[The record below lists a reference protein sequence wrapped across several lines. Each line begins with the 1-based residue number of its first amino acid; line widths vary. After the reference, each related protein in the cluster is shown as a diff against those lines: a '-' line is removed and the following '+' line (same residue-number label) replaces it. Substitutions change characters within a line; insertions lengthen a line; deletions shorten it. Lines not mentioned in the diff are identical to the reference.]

1 MIQTLSENQLFTL
14 AIPAA
19 NQGFISY
26 KFVLVC
32 LFVLSLFIY
41 LFLDLIYHFSALSE
55 VTLKLRCIF
64 VHKPTHFL
72 NWKWAEEAVLIGKAS
87 FVWHYQMR
95 VVKSQTVVQVP
106 SLPSTERGLVL
117 YVRKGLYWL
126 FDMGVQRSSGDSCTP
141 SSWRR
146 AQPKLLTGLMEEEIS
161 PAALP
166 QVYKLHREAITAL
179 HTSSLNLFWFS
190 SDQLI

>member
-87 FVWHYQMR
+87 FV
-95 VVKSQTVVQVP
+95 
-106 SLPSTERGLVL
+106 
-117 YVRKGLYWL
+117 
-126 FDMGVQRSSGDSCTP
+126 
-141 SSWRR
+141 
-146 AQPKLLTGLMEEEIS
+146 
-161 PAALP
+161 
-166 QVYKLHREAITAL
+166 
-179 HTSSLNLFWFS
+179 
-190 SDQLI
+190 